1 MKNTNDNDHDAM
13 FWRMLE
19 KNRLVDLSQFH
30 KPDFFEEVPL
40 YSRYA
45 DVSFLADY
53 SADEASVVLLKL
65 ALKFLKSV
73 VSYEEHDTPFFAA
86 ITVADFSP
94 GDPIVPNLFVWS
106 QPILGLYEKLKLH
119 ETTTPFGKKI
129 KRYVSQAHLP
139 DLYEVFEDP
148 ATVPDCPRAFVAP
161 SLPPYHGFVPI
172 YMFCTDNSAK
182 ASETAHHRR
191 PIKR

>member
-1 MKNTNDNDHDAM
+1 MKNTNDHDSM

-45 DVSFLADY
+45 DVSFLADH
-53 SADEASVVLLKL
+53 SADEASIVLLKL
-65 ALKFLKSV
+65 SLKFLKSV

-94 GDPIVPNLFVWS
+94 GDPMVS
-106 QPILGLYEKLKLH
+106 QTCSFGLNPVRELYE
-119 ETTTPFGKKI
+119 
-129 KRYVSQAHLP
+129 S
-139 DLYEVFEDP
+139 
-148 ATVPDCPRAFVAP
+148 
-161 SLPPYHGFVPI
+161 
-172 YMFCTDNSAK
+172 
-182 ASETAHHRR
+182 
-191 PIKR
+191 